1 MKRHKNLIKL
11 SKDHHDGLILAQL
24 IKKDSPP
31 YKGLP
36 ATSEGKREYTLN
48 FFNLD
53 LIKHFDEEEKILMPL
68 VKGIDNE
75 LDRLLKVM
83 IDDHRQVYKLID
95 DLKIGNEVE
104 DTLDKLGNLLER
116 HIRMEER
123 ELFDRIQ
130 NVCRDD
136 ILNQIQF

>member
-24 IKKDSPP
+24 IKKNSPP

-36 ATSEGKREYTLN
+36 TDTEGKREYTLN

-53 LIKHFDEEEKILMPL
+53 LIKHFEAEEKILLPL

-75 LDRLLKVM
+75 LDRLLQLM

-95 DLKIGNEVE
+95 DIKIGIEVE

-130 NVCRDD
+130 NVCSDD

>member
-11 SKDHHDGLILAQL
+11 SKDHHNGLILAQL
-24 IKKDSPP
+24 IKKSSPP

-36 ATSEGKREYTLN
+36 TTSEGKKEYTLN
-48 FFNLD
+48 FYNLD
-53 LIKHFDEEEKILMPL
+53 LIKHFEAEEKILMPL
-68 VKGIDNE
+68 VNGIDNE

-83 IDDHRQVYKLID
+83 IDDHRQVNKLID
-95 DLKIGNEVE
+95 EIKIGNDVE
-104 DTLDKLGNLLER
+104 NTLDKLGYLLEH

-123 ELFDRIQ
+123 ELFDKIQ
-130 NVCRDD
+130 NVCSQD

>member
-24 IKKDSPP
+24 IKKNSPP

-36 ATSEGKREYTLN
+36 TTTEGKKEYTLN
-48 FFNLD
+48 FYNLD
-53 LIKHFDEEEKILMPL
+53 LIKHFEAEEKILMPL

-75 LDRLLKVM
+75 LDRLLQLM
-83 IDDHRQVYKLID
+83 ISEHEQVYKLID
-95 DLKIGNEVE
+95 DLKLGNEVE
-104 DTLDKLGNLLER
+104 DTLDKLGNLLEK

-130 NVCRDD
+130 NLCNDD
-136 ILNQIQF
+136 ILNQIQL